1 MNKRVKSFL
10 VYLTIECFRVAQTGI
25 SALGLYG
32 SYGRV
37 RNLSPVQDA
46 VRCLSLKKRKTKKG
60 SLPVTTLTLTD
71 EFSIQTAPLLFLLAF
86 SNNFSTEFSISNKQS
101 VNKHICSVSCLT
113 KDFCIKHCL
122 NDSCKF
128 MFFFYINNKNA
139 SYSGT

>member
-46 VRCLSLKKRKTKKG
+46 VRCLSLKKRKNKEREP
-60 SLPVTTLTLTD
+60 SRYDTD
-71 EFSIQTAPLLFLLAF
+71 
-86 SNNFSTEFSISNKQS
+86 
-101 VNKHICSVSCLT
+101 
-113 KDFCIKHCL
+113 
-122 NDSCKF
+122 
-128 MFFFYINNKNA
+128 IN
-139 SYSGT
+139 G